1 MHLTVIDKDNRPR
14 HNAYEVS
21 ITSQGI
27 YHYIGHFPTLED
39 AINARL
45 AAEEQ
50 YFAPLIQQLD
60 NP

>member
-1 MHLTVIDKDNRPR
+1 MKPDI
-14 HNAYEVS
+14 EVS

-50 YFAPLIQQLD
+50 YFTPLIQQLD
-60 NP
+60 TP